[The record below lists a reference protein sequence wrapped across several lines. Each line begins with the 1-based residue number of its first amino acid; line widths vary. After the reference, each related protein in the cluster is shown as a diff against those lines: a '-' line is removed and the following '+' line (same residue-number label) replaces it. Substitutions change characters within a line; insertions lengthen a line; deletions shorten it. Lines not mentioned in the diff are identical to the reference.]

1 MQQIY
6 IVHSIDEDQPF
17 TNDCEKIKILKVFA
31 KESDAHEFMAECGYQ
46 LEQWNK
52 DNPGPH
58 EIDFDDPDWRTND
71 LNHPFSFDDGHV
83 STGFT
88 CTAYELN

>member
-1 MQQIY
+1 
-6 IVHSIDEDQPF
+6 
-17 TNDCEKIKILKVFA
+17 
-31 KESDAHEFMAECGYQ
+31 MAECGYQ